1 MEKNQTSQA
10 SPAGI
15 PATRNRQLVLARFF
29 FLALFLAFS
38 VISIQPQTTAQAAGQ
53 KWHGG
58 HAGHARSHSKAFAPA
73 CPSDCE
79 HAYVQCLANGGGAS
93 CDTQYDTCLAGCH

>member
-1 MEKNQTSQA
+1 MEKNQTSPA
-10 SPAGI
+10 TPAGI

-53 KWHGG
+53 RWHVGK
-58 HAGHARSHSKAFAPA
+58 AAHARNHSKAFAPD
-73 CPSDCE
+73 CSSDCE
-79 HAYVQCLANGGGAS
+79 RTYVQCLANGGGTI
-93 CDTQYDTCLAGCH
+93 CDIQYDNCIA

>member
-1 MEKNQTSQA
+1 MEKNQTSEA

-53 KWHGG
+53 RLHLG
-58 HAGHARSHSKAFAPA
+58 HASLAHNHSKALAPS
-73 CPSDCE
+73 CPTDCE
-79 HAYVQCLANGGGAS
+79 HAYVVCLANGGGVS
-93 CDTQYDTCLAGCH
+93 CDIQYDSCVAGCH

>member
-53 KWHGG
+53 RLHLG
-58 HAGHARSHSKAFAPA
+58 HASLAHNHPQAFAPA

-79 HAYVQCLANGGGAS
+79 RTYVQCLANGGGAI
-93 CDTQYDTCLAGCH
+93 CDTQYDSCLAGCH